1 MTYYETGHSVLRLL
15 YLNKRLKTMKG
26 LKTQKTARSIV
37 SLIVLNY
44 RMKPLDCT
52 KNKLKRGKS
61 PLQLAGG
68 ENVQDEWLEIW

>member
-1 MTYYETGHSVLRLL
+1 
-15 YLNKRLKTMKG
+15 MKG